1 MQSRK
6 TYPIGH
12 PEIILKDFEPVESY
26 FGVIKCTVLPPRA
39 LLHPLIPFKS
49 PQGKLLFA
57 LCRTCAEKQQQERC
71 QHSDEE
77 RSISGVWTSVEL
89 SHAIVKGY
97 TVVKIVEVW
106 HFPHTSDTLFGDYVK
121 TFLKFKQEASGF
133 PSHVV
138 TDAEKQSYIKDYFE
152 KEGIQLDIDKISLN
166 PARRSINKYLL
177 NSLWGRF
184 GLRCNLPTAELLTEP
199 EDFARYIFGNSH
211 VIKHFAFVSDSVAL
225 VQWCYADNDP
235 APACDV
241 NVFIASFTT
250 AYGRLELYKLMD
262 KLGPRVFY
270 VDTDSLIFSLKKD
283 DWMPQTGSY
292 LGELTNELESDDNIT
307 EFAAT
312 GPKSYGFKT
321 AKN

>member
-1 MQSRK
+1 M
-6 TYPIGH
+6 
-12 PEIILKDFEPVESY
+12 
-26 FGVIKCTVLPPRA
+26 
-39 LLHPLIPFKS
+39 
-49 PQGKLLFA
+49 FA
-57 LCRTCAEKQQQERC
+57 LCRTCAEKQQKERC

-152 KEGIQLDIDKISLN
+152 KEGIQLDTDKISLN

-184 GLRCNLPTAELLTEP
+184 GLRCNLPTVELLTEP

-211 VIKHFAFVSDSVAL
+211 VIKHFAFMSDSVAL

-235 APACDV
+235 APHAM
-241 NVFIASFTT
+241 
-250 AYGRLELYKLMD
+250 LMSS
-262 KLGPRVFY
+262 
-270 VDTDSLIFSLKKD
+270 SLPSLLRMVA
-283 DWMPQTGSY
+283 WNY
-292 LGELTNELESDDNIT
+292 TNLWTN
-307 EFAAT
+307 
-312 GPKSYGFKT
+312 
-321 AKN
+321 

>member
-1 MQSRK
+1 M
-6 TYPIGH
+6 
-12 PEIILKDFEPVESY
+12 
-26 FGVIKCTVLPPRA
+26 
-39 LLHPLIPFKS
+39 
-49 PQGKLLFA
+49 
-57 LCRTCAEKQQQERC
+57 
-71 QHSDEE
+71 
-77 RSISGVWTSVEL
+77 EL

-106 HFPHTSDTLFGDYVK
+106 HFPHTSGTLFRDYVK

-133 PSHVV
+133 PSHIV
-138 TDAEKQSYIKDYFE
+138 TDAEKQSYVKDYFE

-199 EDFARYIFGNSH
+199 EDFARYIFGNCH

-225 VQWCYADNDP
+225 VQWCYAEEDP

-250 AYGRLELYKLMD
+250 AYGRLELYELMD

-270 VDTDSLIFSLKKD
+270 VDTDNLIFSSKKA

-292 LGELTNELESDDNIT
+292 LGELTNELEPCNNIT

-321 AKN
+321 VKNKVTFKAKGITLHSSNAQIVTLESMVCLVHNYVTLRAFMLYFVLCGTHLVYFIGCVLSCCHILCEHVAYEFSH